1 MYLVPAEKY
10 SEAPKKHSPPISEDP
25 QHTQSLSP
33 QPPHKK
39 KTKKKKTKKKKTKK
53 QKRHPYE
60 KWVKYCK
67 KMREDEMRRMTQMH
81 AIADYSQKVLLVRP
95 TTPPTPAIAKAP
107 PPPPP
112 TTRRLAFGPQT
123 KPEKKK
129 KQTVPPPQPSTSM
142 AETFASTPKSSFA
155 EISDD
160 DDDDDDD
167 DNVFVEED
175 AQAFGREN
183 VGPIASPY
191 IVPYLYNRRYLDT
204 QYGLRKDGDSFKIGD
219 SAVLVD
225 PDSNITIKGREF
237 RGTTGLWE
245 LLTRKNVDR
254 KHVTTDDLKKI

>member
-1 MYLVPAEKY
+1 M
-10 SEAPKKHSPPISEDP
+10 
-25 QHTQSLSP
+25 T
-33 QPPHKK
+33 
-39 KTKKKKTKKKKTKK
+39 
-53 QKRHPYE
+53 
-60 KWVKYCK
+60 
-67 KMREDEMRRMTQMH
+67 EDEIRRMTQMH
-81 AIADYSQKVLLVRP
+81 AIADYLQKVLPIPP
-95 TTPPTPAIAKAP
+95 TTPAIAKA
-107 PPPPP
+107 PPP
-112 TTRRLAFGPQT
+112 TTRRLAFGTQT
-123 KPEKKK
+123 SPEKK
-129 KQTVPPPQPSTSM
+129 KQTVPPPQPSTST

-167 DNVFVEED
+167 VFVEEE

-225 PDSNITIKGREF
+225 PNSNITIKGREF
-237 RGTTGLWE
+237 KGTTGLWE

-254 KHVTTDDLKKI
+254 KNVTTYDLKKYKKILALTNAHLISYQPGGDIQITRGAKYREFIAPLFSHTRRRGVETALRRRWVQY